1 VDISGDAN
9 EVCYRP
15 LEINAISADWFRRM
29 TYVAVCGAKSESS
42 IKSFFYMVNG
52 VNNSGGQF

>member
-1 VDISGDAN
+1 MDISGDAN

-15 LEINAISADWFRRM
+15 LEINAISTDWFRRM
-29 TYVAVCGAKSESS
+29 AYVAVCEAKSGSS
-42 IKSFFYMVNG
+42 IKGFFYMVNG